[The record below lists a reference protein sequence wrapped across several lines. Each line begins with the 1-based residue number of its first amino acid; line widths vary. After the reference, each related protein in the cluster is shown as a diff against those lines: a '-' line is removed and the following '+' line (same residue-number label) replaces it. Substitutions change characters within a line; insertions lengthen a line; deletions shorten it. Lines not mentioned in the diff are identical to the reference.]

1 MDEPLRRTPPGAG
14 TGLRAM
20 LQQQWASGAESSATA
35 RAGNLLLVKAPA
47 ATDCFMAN
55 RATPFT
61 LTNASDT
68 RETFENISPAC
79 CEGMEESSLDHEGL
93 IFHQRKNKNKKI
105 QSRTGG

>member
-14 TGLRAM
+14 TGLRAL
-20 LQQQWASGAESSATA
+20 LQQRASGAESSATA
-35 RAGNLLLVKAPA
+35 PAGNLLLVKAPA

-68 RETFENISPAC
+68 QGNV
-79 CEGMEESSLDHEGL
+79 
-93 IFHQRKNKNKKI
+93 
-105 QSRTGG
+105 